1 MNRKLPICFLLTI
14 ALAAALLSAHSCTQ
28 EWAESETS
36 GTLSATGIDAYKPYT
51 REALP
56 DSLVTE
62 VTAIRDRA
70 FAEQD
75 YETWGAGTLILANRS
90 ARTQDFAGGIALM
103 EGYMEHVAAST
114 DDPATLYEAY
124 YRTGEFYYVNGF
136 QNIALD
142 YFLEAAPHAATDR
155 ERARIYYAI
164 GISSGNIHEASKG
177 IDPDKYFVMS
187 EEAARRIGDSTMVAQ
202 ALFGRATAYLDFLG
216 AHKIKDE
223 LLLPARRDSIDTAVA
238 LLREAGEFAPS
249 GVLDYAL
256 ALSYAALKDFG
267 RAREYADR
275 VKGDENSTV
284 GANVRASLL
293 ICEGRYAEALEVARR
308 ALAMGEATSNESEMR
323 NSLHILYY
331 AYKYSGDTARALDA
345 FERFSEKGQRLTDES
360 FERQVNV
367 AQVRFDTLLKEER
380 LAASEKQNSLYRRGL
395 LIIGC
400 AFLVAAA
407 LLALVVSY
415 YRKIRKAH
423 RALVQKSQQWA
434 REPIALPSASA
445 GRDDTGRRVLVEKL
459 DELMSR
465 EKPYLRPDLTI
476 VEVAGALDINRT
488 YLSDAV
494 NRVLGNSFTTYLNE
508 LRVRDAVN
516 LISDPSYDQY
526 TVDGLAR
533 MSGFANRKTFHNA
546 FVRTTGLTPSEF
558 RRNRATPPAA
568 VPARPKQ

>member
-1 MNRKLPICFLLTI
+1 M
-14 ALAAALLSAHSCTQ
+14 
-28 EWAESETS
+28 
-36 GTLSATGIDAYKPYT
+36 
-51 REALP
+51 
-56 DSLVTE
+56 
-62 VTAIRDRA
+62 
-70 FAEQD
+70 
-75 YETWGAGTLILANRS
+75 
-90 ARTQDFAGGIALM
+90 
-103 EGYMEHVAAST
+103 
-114 DDPATLYEAY
+114 
-124 YRTGEFYYVNGF
+124 
-136 QNIALD
+136 
-142 YFLEAAPHAATDR
+142 YFDMADWFFKHNDR
-155 ERARIYYAI
+155 ERALLILTSIADLELENASLFRLLGYRLKEYKEYAL
-164 GISSGNIHEASKG
+164 ETYVCQK
-177 IDPDKYFVMS
+177 V
-187 EEAARRIGDSTMVAQ
+187 
-202 ALFGRATAYLDFLG
+202 
-216 AHKIKDE
+216 IKWRPME
-223 LLLPARRDSIDTAVA
+223 PQSYR
-238 LLREAGEFAPS
+238 
-249 GVLDYAL
+249 DYAL

-558 RRNRATPPAA
+558 RRNRATPPAPILA
-568 VPARPKQ
+568 PAPVPARPKH